1 MENIRLNNGTTIPA
15 IGFGVFLIPDDGT
28 CEKAVGEALKIGY
41 RFIDT
46 AAAYMN
52 EVGVGKAI
60 AKSGIKREEIYIT
73 SKLWLQDYGY
83 EAAKKG
89 IDGSLK
95 NLNVDYIDLYLLH
108 QPYFDTIGAWK
119 ALEEAVAEGKIKSIG
134 ISNHTIG
141 FLEKLLP
148 HMNIEP
154 AINQMECNPL
164 FQQKELR
171 KFMAPHDI
179 KMQAWYPLGHGS
191 KELFNNEILKSIAQ
205 KHGKSVSQIILRW
218 HLEKVK
224 PLQRYSRQTIR

>member
-1 MENIRLNNGTTIPA
+1 MESIKLNNGSTIPP

-28 CEKAVGEALKIGY
+28 CEKAVSEALKIGY

-73 SKLWLQDYGY
+73 SKLWLQDYSY

-89 IDGSLK
+89 IETSLK

-119 ALEEAVAEGKIKSIG
+119 ALEEAVAEGKIKSI
-134 ISNHTIG
+134 SW
-141 FLEKLLP
+141 
-148 HMNIEP
+148 
-154 AINQMECNPL
+154 
-164 FQQKELR
+164 LR
-171 KFMAPHDI
+171 HIFC
-179 KMQAWYPLGHGS
+179 S
-191 KELFNNEILKSIAQ
+191 
-205 KHGKSVSQIILRW
+205 
-218 HLEKVK
+218 
-224 PLQRYSRQTIR
+224 